1 MPRDRSSAIQHVPTD
16 REKTFMHRL
25 MRALAASAFT
35 IAIVLTGCSAE
46 PATSPSSS
54 ASPTTPAPASTP
66 NPTASSAEDARANGF
81 NQDDVMFAMNMIA
94 HHRQAIDMSD
104 VLLAKSGVDD
114 RVAALAERIL
124 AAQESEIDQ
133 MTTMLEGWGIE
144 MSDDAAGTDHD
155 MGGGDGGMMPESD
168 MELLEATPGP
178 EASRLFVEQMI
189 MHHESAVEMAQ
200 AQIGAGENAD
210 AIELAE
216 RIVSDQSSEIAEME
230 ALLDE
235 L

>member
-1 MPRDRSSAIQHVPTD
+1 
-16 REKTFMHRL
+16 
-25 MRALAASAFT
+25 
-35 IAIVLTGCSAE
+35 
-46 PATSPSSS
+46 
-54 ASPTTPAPASTP
+54 
-66 NPTASSAEDARANGF
+66 
-81 NQDDVMFAMNMIA
+81 MFAMNMIA
-94 HHRQAIDMSD
+94 HHQQAIDMSD